1 MPSCFPARSLH
12 SKINGTFLETLGIV
26 LRVRHLITASQ
37 QHVFHT
43 CDDTPLYNTPQNQY
57 TLCLMVQHETE
68 LNTSLPDLVAQV
80 LLIWRIVLNITYL
93 YYNTFQRLP
102 VQ

>member
-1 MPSCFPARSLH
+1 MFSSTLITL
-12 SKINGTFLETLGIV
+12 KINGTFLETLGIV
-26 LRVRHLITASQ
+26 LTVPHLIIASQ
-37 QHVFHT
+37 QHAFHT

-57 TLCLMVQHETE
+57 TLRLMVQDETV
-68 LNTSLPDLVAQV
+68 LNTSLPALVAHV
-80 LLIWRIVLNITYL
+80 LLIWCIVLNITYL

>member
-1 MPSCFPARSLH
+1 MPSCFSARSLH

-37 QHVFHT
+37 QHAFHT
-43 CDDTPLYNTPQNQY
+43 CDVTPLYNTPQNQY
-57 TLCLMVQHETE
+57 TLCSMVQDETD
-68 LNTSLPDLVAQV
+68 LNTPLPDLVAHV
-80 LLIWRIVLNITYL
+80 LLIWCIVLNITYL